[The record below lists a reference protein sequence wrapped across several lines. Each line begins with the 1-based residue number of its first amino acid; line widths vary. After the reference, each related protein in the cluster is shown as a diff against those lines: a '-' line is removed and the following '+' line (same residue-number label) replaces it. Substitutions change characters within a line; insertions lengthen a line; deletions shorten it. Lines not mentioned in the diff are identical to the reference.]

1 MATNNNDLLVQ
12 ELTKIVNDKK
22 AAIAKAERP
31 NWRTNCAFRH
41 TRDSSASTNL
51 QVCAVVEDLV
61 YMLGS
66 LYEKRSA
73 FNEAQ
78 KIVGTNLTFKWFGFT
93 FDDWAEDIKTRI
105 DKIEITMKKKELE
118 LLEERLNKLV
128 SPELR
133 AQMELE
139 EIKKMLAQ

>member
-1 MATNNNDLLVQ
+1 MATNNNDQLVQ
-12 ELTKIVNDKK
+12 ELTKIVNAKK
-22 AAIAKAERP
+22 LAIAKAERP
-31 NWRTNCAFRH
+31 NWKTNCAFRYSK
-41 TRDSSASTNL
+41 DSSASTNL

-61 YMLGS
+61 YMLG
-66 LYEKRSA
+66 LLCEKRNA

-78 KIVGTNLTFKWFGFT
+78 KIVGTTLEFKWFGFT

-105 DKIEITMKKKELE
+105 DKIEITIKKKELE
-118 LLEERLNKLV
+118 LLEDRLNKLI

-139 EIKKMLAQ
+139 EIKRSLGV

>member
-1 MATNNNDLLVQ
+1 MSTNNDKLVQ
-12 ELTKIVNDKK
+12 ELTKIVNEKK

-31 NWRTNCAFRH
+31 NWNTNCAFRYSK
-41 TRDSSASTNL
+41 DSAASINL
-51 QVCAVVEDLV
+51 QVCGNVEDLV
-61 YMLGS
+61 NILGF
-66 LYEKRSA
+66 LCEKRNA

-78 KIVGTNLTFKWFGFT
+78 KIIGTNLEFKWFGFT
-93 FDDWAEDIKTRI
+93 FDEWAEDIKTRI

-118 LLEERLNKLV
+118 MLEERLNKLI

-139 EIKKMLAQ
+139 EIRKSLGA

>member
-31 NWRTNCAFRH
+31 NWRTNCVFRH
-41 TRDSSASTNL
+41 TRDSSAYTNL

-78 KIVGTNLTFKWFGFT
+78 KIVGTNLTFQWFGFT

>member
-1 MATNNNDLLVQ
+1 MSANNDKLVQ
-12 ELTKIVNDKK
+12 ELTKIVNEKK

-31 NWRTNCAFRH
+31 NWNTNCAFRH
-41 TRDSSASTNL
+41 SKDSAASVNL
-51 QVCAVVEDLV
+51 QACGNVEDLV
-61 YMLGS
+61 NILGF
-66 LYEKRSA
+66 LCEKRNA

-78 KIVGTNLTFKWFGFT
+78 KIIGTNLEFKWFGFT
-93 FDDWAEDIKTRI
+93 FDEWAEDIKTRI

-118 LLEERLNKLV
+118 MLEERLNKLI

-139 EIKKMLAQ
+139 EIRKSLGA

>member
-1 MATNNNDLLVQ
+1 MSTSNDKLVQ

-31 NWRTNCAFRH
+31 NWRTNCAFRYNK
-41 TRDSSASTNL
+41 DSSASINL
-51 QVCAVVEDLV
+51 QVCNVVEDLV
-61 YMLGS
+61 YILGF
-66 LYEKRSA
+66 LVEKRNA

-78 KIVGTNLTFKWFGFT
+78 KIIGTNLEFKWFGFT
-93 FDDWAEDIKTRI
+93 FDDWSEDIKTRV
-105 DKIEITMKKKELE
+105 DKIEITYKKKELE
-118 LLEERLNKLV
+118 MLEERLDKLI

-139 EIKKMLAQ
+139 DIKKTLGI

>member
-1 MATNNNDLLVQ
+1 MATNNNDQLVQ
-12 ELTKIVNDKK
+12 ELTKIVNAKK
-22 AAIAKAERP
+22 LAIAKAERP
-31 NWRTNCAFRH
+31 NWKTNCAFRYSK
-41 TRDSSASTNL
+41 DSSASTNL

-61 YMLGS
+61 YMLG
-66 LYEKRSA
+66 LLCEKRNA

-78 KIVGTNLTFKWFGFT
+78 KIVGTNLEFKWFGYT

-105 DKIEITMKKKELE
+105 NKIEITAKKKELE
-118 LLEERLNKLV
+118 MLEERLNKLI

-139 EIKKMLAQ
+139 EIRKSLNI

>member
-1 MATNNNDLLVQ
+1 MATNNNDQLVQ
-12 ELTKIVNDKK
+12 ELTKIVNAKK

-31 NWRTNCAFRH
+31 NWRTNCAFRYSK
-41 TRDSSASTNL
+41 DSSASINL
-51 QVCAVVEDLV
+51 QVCGVVEELV
-61 YMLGS
+61 YILGF
-66 LYEKRSA
+66 LCEKRNA

-78 KIVGTNLTFKWFGFT
+78 KIIGTNLEFKWFNFT

-105 DKIEITMKKKELE
+105 DKIEITTKKKELE
-118 LLEERLNKLV
+118 MLEERLNKLI

-139 EIKKMLAQ
+139 EIRKTLGV

>member
-31 NWRTNCAFRH
+31 NWKTNCAFRH

-66 LYEKRSA
+66 LYEKRTA

-93 FDDWAEDIKTRI
+93 FEDWAEDIKTRI
-105 DKIEITMKKKELE
+105 DKIDITKKKKE
-118 LLEERLNKLV
+118 
-128 SPELR
+128 
-133 AQMELE
+133 
-139 EIKKMLAQ
+139 